1 MKLHKLT
8 PEKRDLILTIFEYF
22 GKVEPDSLM
31 FHVHRQQIDYILYA
45 GTYTTKDRRILNFF
59 REQYIKHKRTHAI
72 SRTNQ
77 STY

>member
-8 PEKRDLILTIFEYF
+8 PEKRDLILTIFAYF
-22 GKVEPDSLM
+22 GKVDPDFLM

-45 GTYTTKDRRILNFF
+45 GTYTTKGRQTLNFL

-72 SRTNQ
+72 STTNQ
-77 STY
+77 PTY